1 MRLDRRYSTSV
12 AAESG
17 MDTGSTWTED
27 GKKRQAGPLVSLRRL
42 YICTPAVRFLAFVIF
57 LCYFSK
63 N

>member
-1 MRLDRRYSTSV
+1 
-12 AAESG
+12 